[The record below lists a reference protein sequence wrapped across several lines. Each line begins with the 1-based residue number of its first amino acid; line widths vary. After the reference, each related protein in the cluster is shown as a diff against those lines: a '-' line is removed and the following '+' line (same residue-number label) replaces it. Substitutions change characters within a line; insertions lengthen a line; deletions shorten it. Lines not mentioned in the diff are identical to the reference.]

1 MYQITCDNE
10 ILYDIRLKNRLV
22 LSPTLDLETGKN
34 GTLSFIIPPS
44 NDLYNS
50 IQQRKSIIKV
60 YQVDKVNNSYVKTE
74 LFRGIAYSEKTDFW
88 KRKQIECEGEL
99 SFFNDTVVRPYNFEG
114 TVTNL
119 FKQYINNHNSQVASE
134 KQFTPRNCDFTS
146 NVARANINYPS
157 TKEEIDNKLI
167 NLLGGHFEVEE
178 SSNIRYIDY
187 KQNYSNTAT
196 QYIEFGKN
204 LLNITQF
211 IKTDDVATRIIPL
224 RKKR

>member
-1 MYQITCDNE
+1 M
-10 ILYDIRLKNRLV
+10 
-22 LSPTLDLETGKN
+22 
-34 GTLSFIIPPS
+34 
-44 NDLYNS
+44 
-50 IQQRKSIIKV
+50 
-60 YQVDKVNNSYVKTE
+60 DKVNNSYVKTE

-99 SFFNDTVVRPYNFEG
+99 SFFNDTVVRPYEFNG

-119 FKQYINNHNSQVASE
+119 FKQYVNNHNSQVGSE
-134 KQFTPRNCDFTS
+134 KQFTPRNCDFNS
-146 NVARANINYPS
+146 NVVRANINYPT

-167 NLLGGHFEVEE
+167 NLIGGHFEVEE
-178 SSNIRYIDY
+178 SNNVRYIDY
-187 KQNYSNTAT
+187 KQNYLNNAT